1 MPRASLLAIALMTL
15 TVLASPGDTA
25 PARTPAPTVV
35 TLDTAQGRI
44 VIQLAASDA
53 PRTCA
58 NFVKLARSGFY
69 DGTTFHRVVEG
80 FMIQGGDP
88 GSKDGD
94 PFNDGDGGPGYTVPA
109 EIRLPHRRGS
119 VAMARLPD
127 SVNPRRDSNG
137 SQFFICVAD
146 REDLDRGGYTVFGK
160 VVSGMEVVDAIVALG
175 RGKDVIRSSMG
186 ANPAALALIR
196 KVTVETRPA
205 RAPAR

>member
-1 MPRASLLAIALMTL
+1 MPRASLVTL
-15 TVLASPGDTA
+15 VLLTLFVSMSSAAGA
-25 PARTPAPTVV
+25 PAAAPGSTLV
-35 TLDTAQGRI
+35 TLDTARGRI
-44 VIQLAASDA
+44 VIQLATREA
-53 PRTCA
+53 PKTCA
-58 NFVKLARSGFY
+58 NFVRLASSGFY

-88 GSKDGD
+88 LSKDGD

-127 SVNPRRDSNG
+127 SANPGRDSNG

-146 REDLDRGGYTVFGK
+146 RADLDRGGYTVFGK
-160 VVSGMEVVDAIVALG
+160 VVSGMDVVDAIVALG

-196 KVTVETRPA
+196 KVTVETRPPSA
-205 RAPAR
+205 RKR